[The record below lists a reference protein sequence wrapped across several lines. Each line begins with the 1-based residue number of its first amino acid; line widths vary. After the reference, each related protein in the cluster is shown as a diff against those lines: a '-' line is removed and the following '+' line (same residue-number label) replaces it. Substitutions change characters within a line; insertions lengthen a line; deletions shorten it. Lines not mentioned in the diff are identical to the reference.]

1 MKERGNAPATVVSQT
16 DNAWHFIRWCHAWH
30 FIRWCHAWHFI
41 RWCHASEVR
50 DPSWI
55 SAGRV
60 HAWLDAV
67 ESIVTRWGTPLSRN
81 SLDGRI
87 GCLRRFLGFLCENRA
102 IPSNPLQARKGRK
115 RSSRVLP
122 VVLDERTEAVEP
134 TCCAMPAPPTCPT
147 MARTCG

>member
-16 DNAWHFIRWCHAWH
+16 D
-30 FIRWCHAWHFI
+30 HAWHFI

-55 SAGRV
+55 SAGLV

-87 GCLRRFLGFLCENRA
+87 GCVRRFLGFLCENRA
-102 IPSNPLQARKGRK
+102 IPSKTAK
-115 RSSRVLP
+115 
-122 VVLDERTEAVEP
+122 
-134 TCCAMPAPPTCPT
+134 
-147 MARTCG
+147 